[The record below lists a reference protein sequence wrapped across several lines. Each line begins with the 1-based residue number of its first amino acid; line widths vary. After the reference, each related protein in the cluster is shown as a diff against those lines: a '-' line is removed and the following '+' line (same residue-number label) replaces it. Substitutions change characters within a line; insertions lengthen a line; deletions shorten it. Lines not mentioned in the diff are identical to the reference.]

1 MRVCAVRGFT
11 LIELLVAL
19 LVFSLL
25 ALAGYRGLQGVLD
38 ARAHLAAETRKWQ
51 DTAAF
56 FTRLEGQLA
65 QAARRNVRLPDG
77 RSQAA
82 LVGGSGQPDGVV
94 LRFTRGGAQDAAGRW
109 LTPQRIGYRLREG
122 NIELLRW
129 DHVDLAPQ
137 ATPRVDAVLHGVREF
152 RLRFLSLSNVWQE
165 TWAGAVVNVPLPKAV
180 EVTLLLEGGETVMRV
195 FDLP

>member
-1 MRVCAVRGFT
+1 MNVTRGFT

-19 LVFSLL
+19 LLFSLL

-38 ARAHLAAETRKWQ
+38 TRTQLAAETRKWQ

-56 FTRLEGQLA
+56 FTRLQGQLA
-65 QAARRNVRLPDG
+65 QAGRRNVRLPDG
-77 RSQAA
+77 RVQSA
-82 LVGGSGQPDGVV
+82 LVGGKGLPHDAA
-94 LRFTRGGAQDAAGRW
+94 LLFTRSGRQDAVGHW
-109 LTPQRIGYRLREG
+109 LMPQRIGYRLRDG

-129 DHVDLAPQ
+129 EHLDLAPDAAPQ
-137 ATPRVDAVLHGVREF
+137 VDAVLSGVREW

-165 TWAGAVVNVPLPKAV
+165 HWAGQVVNVPLPKAV
-180 EVTLLLEGGETVMRV
+180 EVTLVLASGETVMRV